1 MRDRSKR
8 GFEFFNEIERRQR
21 ANAET
26 MFGVD
31 AVERDLSNAGED
43 CGVEIG
49 LGALLH
55 LKRVG
60 LNVWA
65 ETTAGAACAPY
76 ITGAV
81 KDGRARKPR
90 LLGRMFS
97 GRNSQSASSAT
108 R

>member
-1 MRDRSKR
+1 
-8 GFEFFNEIERRQR
+8 
-21 ANAET
+21 

-49 LGALLH
+49 FGALLH

-60 LNVWA
+60 FNLNVWA

-90 LLGRMFS
+90 LLVRMFS